1 MRLISLINLYSFYR
15 LYKEY
20 QNIFHTLSGQS
31 FGVLS
36 WSHYS
41 VLLSVTDL
49 DARKW
54 YEKEAYESRW
64 SVRTLQRNIDTQYY
78 YRLMA
83 SQVKEPVINEM
94 IEKTKEYQQDK
105 LEHINNI
112 FSSKELIENT
122 SVGFSDIT
130 ENHRPAKLYNLDV
143 ILAVGY
149 RVNSKRGIRFRRWA
163 NSILKQYLLN
173 GYVINENIVVV
184 SNENYIEL
192 RNEVVCINDRLLKS
206 L

>member
-1 MRLISLINLYSFYR
+1 
-15 LYKEY
+15 
-20 QNIFHTLSGQS
+20 
-31 FGVLS
+31 
-36 WSHYS
+36 
-41 VLLSVTDL
+41 
-49 DARKW
+49 
-54 YEKEAYESRW
+54 
-64 SVRTLQRNIDTQYY
+64 
-78 YRLMA
+78 MA

-149 RVNSKRGIRFRRWA
+149 RVNSERGIRFRRWA

-173 GYVINENIVVV
+173 GYAINKDRVIAYQSNILKLEASFINIEN
-184 SNENYIEL
+184 SN
-192 RNEVVCINDRLLKS
+192 INFNIT
-206 L
+206 